1 MENNNFWSTDRG
13 KATGK
18 FFAWM
23 IFVIILVIL
32 FARQNVNESKVTD
45 DNTIKEETKNFE
57 NYADM
62 QKELLSSSYEYKYKI
77 TNNENTVIYEGAL
90 CNGVDS
96 GYKETSEG
104 IIKYK
109 KENNEVRKIVLEE
122 ETVIDDLYEGI
133 DSSFI
138 NLDSL
143 FTNLEE
149 YLYNVTKNDQ
159 TREIKY
165 NKVGYSVLVNT
176 DLEHITKITI
186 INDTASYELEFTNI
200 GKCANISLNK

>member
-133 DSSFI
+133 DSSF
-138 NLDSL
+138 
-143 FTNLEE
+143 TNLEE

-186 INDTASYELEFTNI
+186 INDTTSYELEFTNI

>member
-32 FARQNVNESKVTD
+32 FAKQNVNESKVTD

-96 GYKETSEG
+96 GYKETS
-104 IIKYK
+104 
-109 KENNEVRKIVLEE
+109 
-122 ETVIDDLYEGI
+122 
-133 DSSFI
+133 
-138 NLDSL
+138 
-143 FTNLEE
+143 
-149 YLYNVTKNDQ
+149 
-159 TREIKY
+159 
-165 NKVGYSVLVNT
+165 
-176 DLEHITKITI
+176 
-186 INDTASYELEFTNI
+186 
-200 GKCANISLNK
+200 